1 MYESKHLLSQP
12 RYLGWLT
19 RYILV
24 AICLF
29 GFATVAIAQQT
40 VKNIDIAYIKKETE
54 VLPKMSNI
62 ELPPEDDGALGGEQ
76 GIKDSNTTG
85 RFLGHKYSLESV
97 ILGENDEVKKAFDEL
112 FKKGIRHFVVNLSA
126 EELLA
131 TADSEQGK
139 QSWFYNIDA
148 DDDFLR
154 TKECRQNIFHI
165 TPSYAMRA
173 DALAQYLIAK
183 KWDKWFLV
191 EGKRKSDAGFAVA
204 LRKAAKKFGGK
215 IVAEK
220 KWDFDT
226 ADMRRTAASTVPV
239 FTQDA
244 PDYDVLIVAD
254 MVGEFGEYLMYKTW
268 EPMVVVGS
276 QGLTP
281 VTWHQAHEQWGA
293 AQIQKRFRKNFG
305 RNMSEKDYGVWS
317 AVRSINEAV
326 TRSQSVADE
335 DIAAYIRSEKFEL
348 AGYKGQPM
356 TFRTWNQQLR
366 QPILLV
372 SPKSLVSVS
381 PQNQFL
387 HQRSQLDTLG
397 FDDYEVECKL
407 NEVKQ

>member
-1 MYESKHLLSQP
+1 MCENNPFLLQPKHSRLLIQ
-12 RYLGWLT
+12 YV
-19 RYILV
+19 I
-24 AICLF
+24 AMICLF
-29 GFATVAIAQQT
+29 GFIAVATAQQT
-40 VKNIDIAYIKKETE
+40 VRNIDIAYIKKETE

-62 ELPPEDDGALGGEQ
+62 ELPPEDDGMFGGMQ

-85 RFLGHKYSLESV
+85 KFLGHNYTLKSV
-97 ILGENDEVKKAFDEL
+97 ILGEDDEVAKALDDL
-112 FKKGIRHFVVNLSA
+112 FKQGIRHFVVNLDA

-154 TKECRQNIFHI
+154 TEQCRQNIFHF
-165 TPSYAMRA
+165 TPSHAMRA
-173 DALAQYLIAK
+173 DALAQYLIVK
-183 KWDKWFLV
+183 KWSRWFLI
-191 EGKRKSDAGFAVA
+191 EGKRKSDAGFAAA
-204 LRKAAKKFGGK
+204 LRRAAKKFGGK

-268 EPMVVVGS
+268 EPMVVAGS
-276 QGLTP
+276 QGMIP
-281 VTWHQAHEQWGA
+281 VTWHRAHEQWGA
-293 AQIQKRFRKNFG
+293 AQIQKRFHNNFE
-305 RNMSEKDYGVWS
+305 RYMSEKDYGVWS
-317 AVRSINEAV
+317 AIRSISEAV
-326 TRSQSVADE
+326 TRSQSVDNN
-335 DIAAYIRSEKFEL
+335 DIAAYIVSDKFEL

-356 TFRTWNQQLR
+356 TFRPWNQQLR

-372 SPKSLVSVS
+372 SPTSLVSVS

-387 HQRSQLDTLG
+387 HQRSQLDTMG